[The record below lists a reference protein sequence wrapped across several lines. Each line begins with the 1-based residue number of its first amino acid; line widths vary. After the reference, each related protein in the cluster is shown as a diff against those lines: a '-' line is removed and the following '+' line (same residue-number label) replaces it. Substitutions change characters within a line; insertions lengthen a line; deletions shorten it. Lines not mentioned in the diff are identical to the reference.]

1 MFELATEVKE
11 AIRMLAP
18 LAFII
23 VGVVGVI
30 SAIATN
36 NIFLILVILP
46 TCFLG
51 MMITGEA
58 WNDYLNRKTKKE
70 TPTKPCLTSK

>member
-1 MFELATEVKE
+1 MLELATEVKE

-30 SAIATN
+30 SAMATN
-36 NIFLILVILP
+36 NTFLMLVILP
-46 TCFLG
+46 VCFLG
-51 MMITGEA
+51 MMITGES
-58 WNDYLNRKTKKE
+58 WNDYLGRKAEMGKGRENPKGN
-70 TPTKPCLTSK
+70 